1 MVQIYQVTFLK
12 YWSNTMYG
20 HKKDADL
27 RVISIVD
34 KMTKCKT
41 SLRYL
46 SNSSLNNKTLEVI

>member
-1 MVQIYQVTFLK
+1 
-12 YWSNTMYG
+12 MYG